1 MLKGLL
7 FNKPATVR
15 SNLKA
20 LSATGLQTL
29 QSSTQRGHCLLSA
42 SVRPTVGTDGASPGR
57 SSHSYHS
64 KCGDPVG
71 SCLTI
76 TMCRSPTYSAGSVA
90 SQPYLISGTNWGA
103 RATSSFSSRARR
115 ARLIGHHHLSPGLLR
130 LFGGAFQFRHAR
142 LDVLDLDGLGP
153 VRQHQIGGPKLRGR
167 LGGLVHHDFEHGGN
181 RGTR

>member
-64 KCGDPVG
+64 KCGDR
-71 SCLTI
+71 SEEHTSELQSLRHLA
-76 TMCRSPTYSAGSVA
+76 CRLLLENKNIWNVA
-90 SQPYLISGTNWGA
+90 VLLIDKLLV
-103 RATSSFSSRARR
+103 RPLFVFF
-115 ARLIGHHHLSPGLLR
+115 GLLW
-130 LFGGAFQFRHAR
+130 
-142 LDVLDLDGLGP
+142 
-153 VRQHQIGGPKLRGR
+153 
-167 LGGLVHHDFEHGGN
+167 
-181 RGTR
+181 

>member
-64 KCGDPVG
+64 KCGDR
-71 SCLTI
+71 SEEHTSELQSLRHLACRLLLENKNI
-76 TMCRSPTYSAGSVA
+76 TRFEPGRAAGLAQLPRHV
-90 SQPYLISGTNWGA
+90 
-103 RATSSFSSRARR
+103 SRKSHR
-115 ARLIGHHHLSPGLLR
+115 
-130 LFGGAFQFRHAR
+130 
-142 LDVLDLDGLGP
+142 
-153 VRQHQIGGPKLRGR
+153 
-167 LGGLVHHDFEHGGN
+167 
-181 RGTR
+181 